1 MKRKSN
7 SKNRPSEF
15 VKLFA
20 NILNYGLA
28 NHTHKRIIGVMN
40 EKSNNAK
47 NLDLE
52 VNYEK
57 CNSKINHCK
66 NSRENQSNALQR
78 DWTNQKFVS
87 IRNDIIGKN
96 KQRNACENPS
106 MANSINA
113 VGWIGVI
120 LLAISP
126 LFSVVVWCSLA
137 IFGLALLTVQATYNK
152 VNNLIALNIISI
164 ITFSIKLIGITQ

>member
-57 CNSKINHCK
+57 CRKNCE
-66 NSRENQSNALQR
+66 NSRKNQSNSMQR
-78 DWTNQKFVS
+78 NRATNEIIS
-87 IRNDIIGKN
+87 IRDDFI
-96 KQRNACENPS
+96 RENIKRDVTQNTRLDFI
-106 MANSINA
+106 ALL
-113 VGWIGVI
+113 GWIGSI
-120 LLAISP
+120 LLCLSP
-126 LFSVVVWCSLA
+126 LFNLVVWCSLA
-137 IFGLALLTVQATYNK
+137 ILGLSLLTIQAYKNK
-152 VNNLIALNIISI
+152 VYNLLFLNIFSI
-164 ITFSIKLIGITQ
+164 ITFSIKLIGTLQ

>member
-28 NHTHKRIIGVMN
+28 NRTHKRIIGVMN

-47 NLDLE
+47 NNLTCE

-57 CNSKINHCK
+57 S
-66 NSRENQSNALQR
+66 
-78 DWTNQKFVS
+78 
-87 IRNDIIGKN
+87 
-96 KQRNACENPS
+96 
-106 MANSINA
+106 
-113 VGWIGVI
+113 
-120 LLAISP
+120 
-126 LFSVVVWCSLA
+126 
-137 IFGLALLTVQATYNK
+137 
-152 VNNLIALNIISI
+152 
-164 ITFSIKLIGITQ
+164 